1 MRSEGL
7 DLRSKRH
14 DLWSERPDL
23 GSERPDVGSE
33 RDLGAYLRLGEGECT
48 PETEENRPVWI
59 HIDHLSLRGRGPK
72 RITIHLSRRDNELTT
87 CQRKK

>member
-33 RDLGAYLRLGEGECT
+33 RDLGACLRLGGKVHRK
-48 PETEENRPVWI
+48 PEKIALCGYILVICPPQP
-59 HIDHLSLRGRGPK
+59 LPPQK
-72 RITIHLSRRDNELTT
+72 KITIHLSRRDNE
-87 CQRKK
+87 